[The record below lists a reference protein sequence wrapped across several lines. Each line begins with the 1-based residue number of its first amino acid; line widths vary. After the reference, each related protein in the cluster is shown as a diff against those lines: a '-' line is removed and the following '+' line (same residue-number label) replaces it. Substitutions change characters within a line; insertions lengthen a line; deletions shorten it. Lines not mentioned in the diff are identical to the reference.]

1 MTRVLAE
8 ELKWQRYDRSER
20 IFSPRNTKTMERLLT
35 DGGHSVIDV
44 GSTEL
49 VHSSL
54 PVGV

>member
-1 MTRVLAE
+1 MTRVLAK
-8 ELKWQRYDRSER
+8 ELKWQRLRPFGK

>member
-8 ELKWQRYDRSER
+8 ELKLQRLRPFGK

-54 PVGV
+54 PIGV

>member
-1 MTRVLAE
+1 
-8 ELKWQRYDRSER
+8 
-20 IFSPRNTKTMERLLT
+20 MERLLT

-44 GSTEL
+44 GSTEI